1 MHVLA
6 LSCFGFLCQAVI
18 LISIQIAYGLFVA
31 LLMLLMMFSYC
42 VINSLFPFLT
52 SIFLF
57 TLCLPIYLSSCIIC
71 ILIITLPMKWIFK
84 PYTYNKKM
92 KFDKQRPTVSVQVKI
107 PSCSMCPAIRAR
119 RSAQIILVHLY
130 ARRKGS
136 DGSDSLI
143 LTVSAKD
150 MCATV
155 GLTVTWPIWVLLFSG
170 AVLAFDIWR
179 AQHRCVVNNLPCPH
193 SPADSPAN
201 KL

>member
-52 SIFLF
+52 SIFMF

-92 KFDKQRPTVSVQVKI
+92 KFDKQRPTVSVQVQNTFMFHV
-107 PSCSMCPAIRAR
+107 PSHTGAAERANHPSRIRQTEICWLPVHRLAHGSEACWRWLQVTGRGDDECR
-119 RSAQIILVHLY
+119 RSAAASISPMEDQ
-130 ARRKGS
+130 
-136 DGSDSLI
+136 
-143 LTVSAKD
+143 
-150 MCATV
+150 
-155 GLTVTWPIWVLLFSG
+155 FSG
-170 AVLAFDIWR
+170 CIFF
-179 AQHRCVVNNLPCPH
+179 
-193 SPADSPAN
+193 
-201 KL
+201 K